1 MKFNLWT
8 NNGAMNSSPVFKAF
22 EIGAKSLGH
31 EVVHNSTDGIDV
43 IWSVLWH
50 GRMAPNEKIWHRARQ
65 QNKPVIVLEVGV
77 LNRGTYWKVG
87 LNGINR
93 DAYFAPTGFDGA
105 RKYILNLQTKPW
117 RDNRDGDILL
127 VTQHD
132 KSQQWKNMPSMST
145 WVYET
150 IEEIRGYTDR
160 QITVRSH
167 PRCRLSGLQFEF
179 KNVRVQEPKKLD
191 GTYDDFD
198 FNCRKSW
205 AVVNWSSNP
214 AIEAAIQ
221 GIPVFVGPS
230 SLAYEVGNHSYST
243 IENPLTPDR
252 TQWLND
258 YAHKEYNVR
267 EIQEGIPIIYLTEY
281 LK

>member
-258 YAHKEYNVR
+258 YAHKEYSVP
-267 EIQEGIPIIYLTEY
+267 EIQAGIPIIYLTER
-281 LK
+281 L

>member
-221 GIPVFVGPS
+221 GIPVFIGPS

-258 YAHKEYNVR
+258 YAHKEYSVP
-267 EIQEGIPIIYLTEY
+267 EIQAGIPIIYLTER
-281 LK
+281 L

>member
-117 RDNRDGDILL
+117 RDNQDGDILL

-258 YAHKEYNVR
+258 YAHKEYSVP
-267 EIQEGIPIIYLTEY
+267 EIQAGIPIIYLTER
-281 LK
+281 L

>member
-22 EIGAKSLGH
+22 EIGARSLGH

-77 LNRGTYWKVG
+77 LDRGTYWKVG

-179 KNVRVQEPKKLD
+179 KNVKVQEPKKLD

-252 TQWLND
+252 TQWAND
-258 YAHKEYNVR
+258 YAHKEYSVP
-267 EIQEGIPIIYLTEY
+267 EIQAGIPIIYLTER
-281 LK
+281 L